1 MTINLTII
9 ASTIIACLAV
19 SLCALSILFA
29 LWIKP
34 DTLKSVVPYL
44 VALAVGVMG
53 LPGAIFTLLLS
64 QVAESSLIVL
74 LPIAAG
80 GFIYIAGSDLIPVLH
95 ERSSITHLGGQS
107 ISFATGIGLMQFIVN
122 FEQAL
127 MAA

>member
-19 SLCALSILFA
+19 SLCALSSLFA

-95 ERSSITHLGGQS
+95 ERSSITHLDGQS
-107 ISFATGIGLMQFIVN
+107 ISFATGIGLMQFIVI

>member
-44 VALAVGVMG
+44 VALAVGVRSEEHTSE
-53 LPGAIFTLLLS
+53 L
-64 QVAESSLIVL
+64 QSLRW
-74 LPIAAG
+74 
-80 GFIYIAGSDLIPVLH
+80 DL
-95 ERSSITHLGGQS
+95 
-107 ISFATGIGLMQFIVN
+107 
-122 FEQAL
+122 
-127 MAA
+127 

>member
-34 DTLKSVVPYL
+34 DTLKSVMPYL

-107 ISFATGIGLMQFIVN
+107 ISFATGIGLMQFIVIL
-122 FEQAL
+122 EQAL

>member
-80 GFIYIAGSDLIPVLH
+80 GFIYIAGSDLIPILH

-107 ISFATGIGLMQFIVN
+107 ISFATGIGLMQFIVI

>member
-107 ISFATGIGLMQFIVN
+107 ISFATGIGLMQFIVIL
-122 FEQAL
+122 EQAL

>member
-107 ISFATGIGLMQFIVN
+107 ISFATGIGLMQFIVI

>member
-34 DTLKSVVPYL
+34 DTLKSVMPYL

-107 ISFATGIGLMQFIVN
+107 ISFATGIGLMQFIVI

>member
-19 SLCALSILFA
+19 SLCALSSLFA

-95 ERSSITHLGGQS
+95 ERSSITHLGGQT
-107 ISFATGIGLMQFIVN
+107 ISFATGIGLMQFIVI

>member
-95 ERSSITHLGGQS
+95 ERSSITHLGGQT
-107 ISFATGIGLMQFIVN
+107 ISFATGIGLMQFIVI